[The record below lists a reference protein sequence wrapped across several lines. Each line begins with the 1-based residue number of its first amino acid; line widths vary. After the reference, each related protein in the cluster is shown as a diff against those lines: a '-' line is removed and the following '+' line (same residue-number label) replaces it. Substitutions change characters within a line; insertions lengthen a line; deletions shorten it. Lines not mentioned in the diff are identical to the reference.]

1 MRALLA
7 DRRVRLLLVGQ
18 SLSMFGDS
26 VLILALAIWV
36 KDITDSSAAAG
47 VVILLIVLPALAAPF
62 AGYVVD
68 RVPRRR
74 LLVSANAA
82 SIFVVLPLLAVHG
95 RDRLL
100 VIDAVAFA
108 YGVSFVVI
116 QPTTSALVHALVA
129 TEDLPRA
136 NGFLQTV
143 NEGLRLAGP
152 LIGAA
157 VYAAFGGGAVA
168 IIDAA
173 TFAVAALFVA
183 RIPGDD
189 PRPPTMINRL
199 RAELSAGVR
208 HLWRTDV
215 LRIVVGVAG
224 VAVLVIGFSET
235 VFFAVVDEG
244 LHRPPSFLGVLSSI
258 QGAGAILGG
267 LTAAQII
274 RRRGE
279 PDVLALGLLA
289 LGLGCALS
297 AASSLLVVAAGTV
310 LFGLGIPWAVVA
322 MNTVIQ
328 RNTPSHLQGRAMS
341 ASSMVLSAPQTLS
354 IGFGALAIA
363 IVDYRLL
370 LAAMTAVLVS
380 CAAYLLTRTG
390 QRTRTASPSTE
401 I

>member
-26 VLILALAIWV
+26 VMILALAIWV
-36 KDITDSSAAAG
+36 KDITGSSAAAG
-47 VVILLIVLPALAAPF
+47 AVILLIVAPALAAPF

-74 LLVSANAA
+74 LLVSVNAG
-82 SIFVVLPLLAVHG
+82 SVFVVLPLLAVHG
-95 RDRLL
+95 RDQLL
-100 VIDAVAFA
+100 LIYAVAFA
-108 YGVSFVVI
+108 YGVSFVLI
-116 QPTTSALVHALVA
+116 QPTTSALLHALVP

-136 NGFLQTV
+136 NAFLQTV

-168 IIDAA
+168 TIDAA
-173 TFAVAALFVA
+173 TFAVAAIFVA
-183 RIPGDD
+183 SIPGDD
-189 PRPPTMINRL
+189 PRPPAMVDRL

-208 HLWRTDV
+208 HLWHTDV
-215 LRIVVGVAG
+215 LRLVVGVAG
-224 VAVLVIGFSET
+224 VAVLVIGFAET

-244 LHRPPSFLGVLSSI
+244 LNRPPSFLGVLSSI
-258 QGAGAILGG
+258 QGVGAIFGG
-267 LTAAQII
+267 LTAARMI

-279 PDVLALGLLA
+279 PHVLALGLLA
-289 LGLGCALS
+289 LGLGCGLS
-297 AASSLLVVAAGTV
+297 ASSSLPIVAAGTV

-328 RNTPSHLQGRAMS
+328 TNTPNHLQGRAMS
-341 ASSMVLSAPQTLS
+341 ASSMMLSAPQTLS

-363 IVDYRLL
+363 IIDYRLL
-370 LAAMTAVLVS
+370 LAAMTAVLLS
-380 CAAYLLTRTG
+380 CAGYLLTKTR
-390 QRTRTASPSTE
+390 QRQPMTRA
-401 I
+401 